1 MRTLT
6 DLVRCAA
13 FAIFIA
19 STMTVAVATTTA
31 TEVSANPCPN
41 NRCR

>member
-6 DLVRCAA
+6 ELVRCVALG
-13 FAIFIA
+13 IFIA
-19 STMTVAVATTTA
+19 STTAAAVATTTA